1 MNDDKT
7 DADQYRKALEE
18 IRNVSESYDR
28 RPQSKLIK
36 SSPFW
41 RGKLE
46 GLRICAK
53 IARTVLTKLKKESQ

>member
-1 MNDDKT
+1 MN
-7 DADQYRKALEE
+7 ADETEVDHYRKALEE
-18 IRNVSESYDR
+18 IRDVSESYDR
-28 RPQSKLIK
+28 RPQARLVK

-53 IARTVLTKLKKESQ
+53 IARTVLNKVKKESQ